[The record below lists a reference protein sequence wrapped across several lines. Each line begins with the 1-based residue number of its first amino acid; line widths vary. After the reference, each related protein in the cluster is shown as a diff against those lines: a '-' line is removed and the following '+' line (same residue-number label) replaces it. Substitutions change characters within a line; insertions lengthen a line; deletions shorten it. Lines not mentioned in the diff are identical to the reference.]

1 MSFFHD
7 NRFAVRI
14 GLSIFSIAA
23 SLGCVERLPTGPASS
38 KPSNPVTPIMSLQIV
53 EVTTVTTGVDLDPD
67 GYGVL
72 NDEWDYDVGDG
83 NTVPVGTNDKVI
95 LTLRPGPHA
104 LSLVGV
110 AKNCSGADLD
120 DRPVVV
126 ASGNVV
132 TKVVF
137 EVVCR
142 A

>member
-1 MSFFHD
+1 
-7 NRFAVRI
+7 
-14 GLSIFSIAA
+14 
-23 SLGCVERLPTGPASS
+23 
-38 KPSNPVTPIMSLQIV
+38 V
-53 EVTTVTTGVDLDPD
+53 EVTTVTTGVYLDPD

-95 LTLRPGPHA
+95 LSLRPGQHA

-110 AKNCSGADLD
+110 AKNCSGQDLD
-120 DRPVVV
+120 DRPVMV

-142 A
+142 P